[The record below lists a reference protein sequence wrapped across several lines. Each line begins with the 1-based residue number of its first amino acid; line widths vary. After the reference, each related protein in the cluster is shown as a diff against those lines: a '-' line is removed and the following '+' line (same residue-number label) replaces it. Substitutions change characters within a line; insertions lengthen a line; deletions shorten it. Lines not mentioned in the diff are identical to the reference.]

1 MFRWGIIYSIGRQRR
16 RTEVESQTP
25 PPTYKTLIVKTFSV
39 CYLQYWFSY
48 SYVTIWFTDG

>member
-1 MFRWGIIYSIGRQRR
+1 MFRWGIIYSIERW
-16 RTEVESQTP
+16 RTQSEVKSQTP
-25 PPTYKTLIVKTFSV
+25 PPTDKVLIVKTFSV